1 MFDRIAPR
9 YDLLN
14 RCLSLGIDR
23 RWRRVGVDALG
34 LSPGARVLDLCTG
47 TADVL
52 VEWLRRDGRNRG
64 VGVDSSRE
72 MLQHGRDKLRR
83 LQQAGCAGLVAGEAE
98 RLPFAREAF
107 DGAIVAFGLRNV
119 AARGELLH
127 EVVRVLKRGTPL
139 VVLELGW
146 PSGVLG
152 WAYSRYFSQIV
163 PWLGGWLSGD
173 VKAYA
178 YLPESVRQFP
188 RPAELTKELRAAGFV
203 EVHCRP
209 LAAGIAQLYRAA
221 RTR

>member
-9 YDLLN
+9 YDFVN

-23 RWRRVGVDALG
+23 RWRRVGVDALS
-34 LSPGARVLDLCTG
+34 LSPGSRVLDVCTG

-64 VGVDSSRE
+64 VGVDSSQE
-72 MLQHGRDKLRR
+72 MLQHGHDKLHR

-98 RLPFAREAF
+98 RLPFAGEAF

-119 AARGELLH
+119 AARAELLR
-127 EVVRVLKRGTPL
+127 EVVRVLKTGAPL
-139 VVLELGW
+139 VVLEFGW

-163 PWLGGWLSGD
+163 PWVGGKLSGD

-178 YLPESVRQFP
+178 YLPESVRKFP
-188 RPAELTKELRAAGFV
+188 RPAKIAEALRAAGFV
-203 EVHCRP
+203 GVHCRP
-209 LAAGIAQLYRAA
+209 LAAGITQLYRALKS
-221 RTR
+221 T